1 MATRMSKRINQYKGS
16 FYESDQEDNKKDPDY
31 NPNEFYE
38 NLKKQRYL
46 DQLAVLESELVE
58 YSIRE
63 TKERAEKA
71 DAEINQAQISEPL
84 DRDDDISINR
94 LNELFER
101 LSLDEKEKEKE

>member
-46 DQLAVLESELVE
+46 EQLAVLESELVE

-63 TKERAEKA
+63 TKERAERA
-71 DAEINQAQISEPL
+71 DAEIDQSQISEQL
-84 DRDDDISINR
+84 DRDDTISIGS
-94 LNELFER
+94 LNDLFER
-101 LSLDEKEKEKE
+101 LSLDEKEKESE

>member
-16 FYESDQEDNKKDPDY
+16 FYESDQEDDKKDADY

-38 NLKKQRYL
+38 KLKLQRTL
-46 DQLAVLESELVE
+46 DQMAILESELAE

-63 TKERAEKA
+63 REENAKITNAEM
-71 DAEINQAQISEPL
+71 DQAQISEQL
-84 DRDDDISINR
+84 DRDDNISIGC

-101 LSLDEKEKEKE
+101 LSLDEKEKESE

>member
-31 NPNEFYE
+31 NPNEFYA

-46 DQLAVLESELVE
+46 DQMAVLESELVE

-63 TKERAEKA
+63 TKERAERA
-71 DAEINQAQISEPL
+71 DAEIDQAQISEPL
-84 DRDDDISINR
+84 DRDDTISIGS
-94 LNELFER
+94 LNDLFER
-101 LSLDEKEKEKE
+101 LSLDEKEKESE

>member
-46 DQLAVLESELVE
+46 DQMAVLESELVE

-63 TKERAEKA
+63 TKERAERV
-71 DAEINQAQISEPL
+71 DAEIDQSQISEPL
-84 DRDDDISINR
+84 DRDDDMSINR

-101 LSLDEKEKEKE
+101 LSLDEKEKE